1 MEGGMSVLAFLRECV
16 TLALFLAVLY
26 GWATVGPILIG

>member
-1 MEGGMSVLAFLRECV
+1 MSVLAFLRECV
-16 TLALFLAVLY
+16 TLAFFLAVLY

>member
-1 MEGGMSVLAFLRECV
+1 MSVLAFLRECV

-26 GWATVGPILIG
+26 GWAMVGPILIG

>member
-1 MEGGMSVLAFLRECV
+1 MSILAFLRECM

-26 GWATVGPILIG
+26 GWAAIGPVLIG